1 MESLFEALYTYALDN
16 QLNTYSLRDQ
26 EERHEAEIMI
36 QVAIEE
42 LKTRG
47 MGDATQRRRLFYS
60 SFSEPASRFLGRADH
75 WPGAA
80 PAVVLRLLRQL
91 QQLGGNLLQPHAP
104 GGLYQNGAVRA
115 DHLGED
121 GLRLLPVSAVD
132 HLGDH
137 AGALERIV

>member
-47 MGDATQRRRLFYS
+47 MGDATQRIKDSYSILHFLNQRAAFWAGLTIGLELHRL
-60 SFSEPASRFLGRADH
+60 
-75 WPGAA
+75 
-80 PAVVLRLLRQL
+80 
-91 QQLGGNLLQPHAP
+91 
-104 GGLYQNGAVRA
+104 
-115 DHLGED
+115 
-121 GLRLLPVSAVD
+121 
-132 HLGDH
+132 
-137 AGALERIV
+137 

>member
-47 MGDATQRRRLFYS
+47 MGDAT
-60 SFSEPASRFLGRADH
+60 
-75 WPGAA
+75 
-80 PAVVLRLLRQL
+80 
-91 QQLGGNLLQPHAP
+91 
-104 GGLYQNGAVRA
+104 
-115 DHLGED
+115 
-121 GLRLLPVSAVD
+121 
-132 HLGDH
+132 
-137 AGALERIV
+137 